1 MHINEKTRNYL
12 LIGAG
17 ALVAAFIVDDR
28 IKPLGLAK
36 INPLTIWRLRNVS
49 QAQQQAQTRTAA
61 APQLAPAP
69 PTMPRYAT
77 TNASAAFSRRAAF
90 TQV

>member
-1 MHINEKTRNYL
+1 MNSKTRNYL
-12 LIGAG
+12 LAGAG

-36 INPLTIWRLRNVS
+36 VNPLTIWRLRNVH
-49 QAQQQAQTRTAA
+49 QTQQTLMARAS
-61 APQLAPAP
+61 APSLVAAP

-77 TNASAAFSRRAAF
+77 TSAATISQQSAAARAMGL
-90 TQV
+90 